1 MLSRRAFLRT
11 IGVGAAAAGLGP
23 FALGAGGRKRPNVI
37 LILTDDQGYGDMSC
51 HGNPILKT
59 PEMDRLHAESVR
71 FTNFHVS
78 AFCSP
83 SRAAIMTGQYP
94 GRTGAFRTSS
104 GRTFVDKGAEMMGDV
119 FQRNGYETAMFGKWH
134 LGDNYPYR
142 PQDRGFGHVLWH
154 KCGGVGQISDY
165 WGNDYFDDH
174 YEEDGVIKPFKGYC
188 TDVWFDGALGF
199 IRKQR
204 DRGRPFF
211 VYLAT
216 NAPHG
221 PYLVDRKYRD
231 PYREMVTWSQGAN
244 FYGMIANIDE
254 NLGRLRRKL
263 RQWGI
268 EDDTILV
275 FMTDNGTSKGGEF
288 KGLTGEPTVGY
299 NAGMRGHKS
308 SHVEG
313 GHRVPFFIRWPNGGI
328 SGGRDVDLLAGH
340 IDILP
345 SFVELCGLD
354 PGRDDRIDGESLAG
368 VLRGEETDLNN
379 RIMFAQYHGG
389 PYYRYQ
395 PQLWSDSCVMK
406 EHWRLIDG
414 KELYNTASDPAQRY
428 DVSDEHPELVRQL
441 RRAQEQWFRD
451 IEGGMKSPHR
461 IHLGSAKENPA
472 MLTSHDWYLP
482 VGNPPWSQGHVRGA
496 SYANGPWKVHVE
508 RDGRY
513 RISLMRWPEE
523 LNKPIREPMRGK
535 GIEAVRARLKIGG
548 FDGTIAIGE
557 NDVAAG
563 FTVDLRKGD
572 TDLQSWLID
581 PDGKSRGAYYAKVQ
595 MLR

>member
-1 MLSRRAFLRT
+1 MLSRRAFLGT
-11 IGVGAAAAGLGP
+11 IGAGVAAAGLGA
-23 FALGAGGRKRPNVI
+23 FASGAGGRKRPNVI

-83 SRAAIMTGQYP
+83 SRAAIMTGRYP

-104 GRTFVDKGAEMMGDV
+104 GRTFVDKDAEMMGNV
-119 FQRNGYETAMFGKWH
+119 FQRSGYQTAMFGKWH

-174 YEEDGVIKPFKGYC
+174 YEENGVTKPFKGYC

-199 IRKQR
+199 IEKQK

-221 PYLVDRKYRD
+221 PYLVDRKYSD
-231 PYREMVTWSQGAN
+231 PYRDKVTWSQGAN

-288 KGLTGEPTVGY
+288 KELTGEPTVGY
-299 NAGMRGHKS
+299 NAGMRGRKS

-328 SGGRDVDLLAGH
+328 SGGRDVDLLTGH

-345 SFVELCGLD
+345 SLIELCGLD
-354 PGRDDRIDGESLAG
+354 PPRDNRIDGESLAG
-368 VLRGEETDLNN
+368 VLRGQQTDLND
-379 RIMFAQYHGG
+379 RIMFAQYHGA
-389 PYYRYQ
+389 PTTQR
-395 PQLWSDSCVMK
+395 
-406 EHWRLIDG
+406 WR
-414 KELYNTASDPAQRY
+414 SF
-428 DVSDEHPELVRQL
+428 DEHHRLEIA
-441 RRAQEQWFRD
+441 RR
-451 IEGGMKSPHR
+451 MC
-461 IHLGSAKENPA
+461 
-472 MLTSHDWYLP
+472 
-482 VGNPPWSQGHVRGA
+482 
-496 SYANGPWKVHVE
+496 
-508 RDGRY
+508 
-513 RISLMRWPEE
+513 
-523 LNKPIREPMRGK
+523 
-535 GIEAVRARLKIGG
+535 
-548 FDGTIAIGE
+548 
-557 NDVAAG
+557 
-563 FTVDLRKGD
+563 
-572 TDLQSWLID
+572 
-581 PDGKSRGAYYAKVQ
+581 
-595 MLR
+595 